1 MESLIGI
8 SDILIVASL
17 VMAIIPTLNPRI
29 IFRLKIRGYK
39 KFIILSSLTVLIV
52 VLSTVIQQF
61 SFFCL
66 GSPVGWSFVAFGLFL
81 ITFIGFVCSAYKPVL
96 YSPKNAERFFA
107 GVRNLCERGKDDEL
121 LCEVAPSI
129 KLLVKNAESQ
139 EPEKFG
145 CLTLLILADDRICN
159 RLVVSHYY
167 SAFAVMDV
175 YKDVVGFKDEQP
187 FLRNII
193 RCAIMNPNSFHRRS
207 IMKYYQSD
215 LTEFVREKSFIIAM
229 NRALQFS
236 YRDYENFDKDTLDC
250 YEEILLES
258 FKTEHICPEMVIQ
271 YGFILE
277 KLSSVYERF
286 LKQGTYFWLRTHVEI
301 IKALSAYMKRNDQFS
316 DNVFYRS
323 HKFSLLKNQL
333 YDLFHVLDRNC
344 DDTSLKIN
352 VYDLWET
359 LLVENPPKKSIERAF
374 QLKCLTDLN
383 EHIKLGNH
391 YATRSLFRCVM
402 LMGGLDKNS
411 KCTVIRYFR
420 RLMKHKWHNCYMQ
433 NHKIMKK
440 LLPQSVS
447 YNPKTKKFTQVLP
460 LDTYIFDFE

>member
-1 MESLIGI
+1 MKALFGL

-29 IFRLKIRGYK
+29 TFRLKIRGYK
-39 KFIILSSLTVLIV
+39 KFIILSALTVLIV
-52 VLSTVIQQF
+52 VLSTVIQEY
-61 SFFCL
+61 SLYCL
-66 GSPVGWSFVAFGLFL
+66 GCPVVWSFAAFILFL
-81 ITFIGFVCSAYKPVL
+81 VTFVWFVCSAYKSVL
-96 YSPKNAERFFA
+96 YSPKNAERFFTEI
-107 GVRNLCERGKDDEL
+107 RNLCERGKDDEL

-129 KLLVKNAESQ
+129 KLLIKNAETP

-167 SAFAVMDV
+167 SAFDIMDA
-175 YKDVVGFKDEQP
+175 YKDVVGFISRQP
-187 FLRNII
+187 LLINII

-207 IMKYYQSD
+207 IMKYYQGD
-215 LTEFVREKSFIIAM
+215 LTEFVREKSFIIA
-229 NRALQFS
+229 NNYALDFLH
-236 YRDYENFDKDTLDC
+236 RDYETFDKDTLAC
-250 YEEILLES
+250 YEEILLEF

-301 IKALSAYMKRNDQFS
+301 IKAISTYMKRNDQFS
-316 DNVFYRS
+316 DNVFYRTE
-323 HKFSLLKNQL
+323 KFELLTDQL
-333 YDLFHVLDRNC
+333 FDLIHVFNRNC
-344 DDTSLKIN
+344 DDFSLNSKVRELWKI
-352 VYDLWET
+352 LMI
-359 LLVENPPKKSIERAF
+359 ENPAKKSIERAF
-374 QLKCLTDLN
+374 QLDCLADLN
-383 EHIKLGNH
+383 EHFKLDNR

-402 LMGGLDKNS
+402 LMGGLEKDC

-420 RLMKHKWHNCYMQ
+420 RLMKRKWHDCFVQ
-433 NHKIMKK
+433 NEEIMKK

-447 YNPKTKKFTQVLP
+447 YNPNTKKFTQVLL
-460 LDTYIFDFE
+460 LDTYTFDFE